1 MHRQFDS
8 HERKLTTHA
17 DYTLISL
24 KYHIHPTIK
33 IGALTL
39 QSSLAGRVHLHS
51 DIVSYHKVPQA
62 PTEFHAMCL
71 HGCLNLS

>member
-1 MHRQFDS
+1 MHRQFYS

-33 IGALTL
+33 IGGLTL

-51 DIVSYHKVPQA
+51 EIVSYHKVPPA
-62 PTEFHAMCL
+62 PAEFHAMCL